1 MLYQITVLVAA
12 KGAQKLPNINGAEDL
27 KKALQKLRSLLP
39 SKLLVS
45 QKRHSINLL
54 LVSFLQ

>member
-12 KGAQKLPNINGAEDL
+12 KGAHKLPNINGAEDL